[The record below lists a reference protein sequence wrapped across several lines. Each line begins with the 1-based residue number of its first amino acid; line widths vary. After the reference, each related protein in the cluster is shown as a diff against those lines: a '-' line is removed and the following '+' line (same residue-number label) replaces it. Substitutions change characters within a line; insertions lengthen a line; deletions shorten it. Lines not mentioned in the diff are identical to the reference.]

1 MTITYSWAIRG
12 LKKAPQLGDLSDVIT
27 FVDFEYKGVDSES
40 NEHAVFYGM
49 YPLAAPDSENFT
61 PLADLTEAQV
71 LAWVTEGHPVDHM
84 QSRIQ
89 EMISEKITPTNVHT
103 EMPWVEPE
111 PVEPEEETPAE

>member
-1 MTITYSWAIRG
+1 MAITYTWAIRG
-12 LKKAPQLGDLSDVIT
+12 LKKAPQLEDLSDVIT

-40 NEHAVFYGM
+40 NEHAIFYGM

-71 LAWVTEGHPVDHM
+71 LSWVTEGHPVDHM

-89 EMISEKITPTNVHT
+89 EMISEKITPKTVKA
-103 EMPWVEPE
+103 EMPWA
-111 PVEPEEETPAE
+111 PVEETTEDPA